1 MWNER
6 RDFRLEHCFGLS
18 YFCGHCAV
26 LLYLDISR
34 FSVVQEVKV
43 LGHLRSG

>member
-1 MWNER
+1 MSVGISVWSIVLG
-6 RDFRLEHCFGLS
+6 FL
-18 YFCGHCAV
+18 CGHCAV

-43 LGHLRSG
+43 LGHLRSGQRH